1 MFIFMSTSINTC
13 KTKVIMPKKKDPEI
27 QFHSIEPYSRL
38 APYYDDLMDYIDYD
52 LWVEDVLEFIKDD
65 ATVKNLLDVSCGTG
79 SMAVRFARA
88 GLKVTAVD
96 LSPEMIDQARK
107 KVDADNLTQSITL
120 AVGDMREIAFS
131 EPFDVIINLHD
142 GMNYL
147 PNSESAGQFLTHAYE
162 LLRPNGWLVVDVVT
176 PLLCETHF
184 KGYREIFTDESG
196 GYERETNY
204 DSQSREALTK
214 FTFEVS
220 PTEYLVEEHRQQ
232 AYDLSD
238 VRQMCENSPFN
249 AWKILDDEDLSEANA
264 SSERFYVIFRKT

>member
-1 MFIFMSTSINTC
+1 ML
-13 KTKVIMPKKKDPEI
+13 KKEPDIHI
-27 QFHSIEPYSRL
+27 QKIEPYSRL

-65 ATVKNLLDVSCGTG
+65 TTVKNLLDVSCGTA
-79 SMAVRFARA
+79 SMAIRFARA

-96 LSPEMIDQARK
+96 LSPEMVDQARN
-107 KVDADNLTQSITL
+107 KVAAENLTDSVTL

-131 EPFDVIINLHD
+131 EPFDIIINLHD
-142 GMNYL
+142 GLNYL
-147 PNSESAGQFLTHAYE
+147 PNIGSAGEFLKHAYD

-204 DSQSREALTK
+204 DSQTCEALTK
-214 FTFEVS
+214 FTFEIS
-220 PTEYLVEEHRQQ
+220 PTEFLMEEHHQH
-232 AYDLSD
+232 AYDLPD
-238 VRQMCENSPFN
+238 VRQMCEKSPFK
-249 AWKILDDEDLSEANA
+249 AYKILDDEDLTEADA
-264 SSERFYVIFRKT
+264 SSERFYVILRKT